1 MAVITPAW
9 MRYVY
14 REDLDTF
21 TRFAQKIFGIESGS
35 AEEKAQVGIEQLRG
49 FLRDI
54 GAPLSLQDLG
64 VEYQDLEK
72 MAENAVQ
79 ARTLG
84 RLKPLQKEDVLA
96 IYQLAWE
103 R

>member
-1 MAVITPAW
+1 MTPAW

-14 REDLDTF
+14 REDLPTF
-21 TRFAQKIFGIESGS
+21 ARFAEKIFGIEKGS
-35 AEEKAQVGIEQLRG
+35 LEEKAEKGIEQLRE
-49 FLRDI
+49 FFREI

-64 VEYQDLEK
+64 VEYRDLEK

-79 ARTLG
+79 DRTLG

-103 R
+103 Q